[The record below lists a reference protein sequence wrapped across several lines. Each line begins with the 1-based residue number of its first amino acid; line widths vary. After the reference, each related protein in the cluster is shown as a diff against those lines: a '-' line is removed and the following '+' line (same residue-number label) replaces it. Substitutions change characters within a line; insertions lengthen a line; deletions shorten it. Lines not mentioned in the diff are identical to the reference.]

1 MNTIRERLEQLESAN
16 LSKYATKSYETKGR
30 KEPVVRC
37 DIRTEFQRDRDRI
50 IHSKAFRRLKQRMAR
65 ESIPSE
71 CKKREY
77 AVKPGDKRREAKKAG
92 IKNAQK
98 RNRQNRD

>member
-1 MNTIRERLEQLESAN
+1 MAQVQVPVKNGN
-16 LSKYATKSYETKGR
+16 LDMALR
-30 KEPVVRC
+30 K
-37 DIRTEFQRDRDRI
+37 
-50 IHSKAFRRLKQRMAR
+50 LKQKMAR

-71 CKKREY
+71 FKKREY

-98 RNRQNRD
+98 RNKANRD

>member
-1 MNTIRERLEQLESAN
+1 MAQVQVAVKNGNFDLAL
-16 LSKYATKSYETKGR
+16 
-30 KEPVVRC
+30 
-37 DIRTEFQRDRDRI
+37 
-50 IHSKAFRRLKQRMAR
+50 RRLKQKLAR
-65 ESIPSE
+65 ESVPSE
-71 CKKREY
+71 CKKREF

>member
-1 MNTIRERLEQLESAN
+1 MLNSKLLYVRILCSNDGRRGLKMAQVQVPVKNGN
-16 LSKYATKSYETKGR
+16 LDMALKK
-30 KEPVVRC
+30 
-37 DIRTEFQRDRDRI
+37 
-50 IHSKAFRRLKQRMAR
+50 LKQKMAR

-98 RNRQNRD
+98 RNRSSRD

>member
-1 MNTIRERLEQLESAN
+1 MTQIQVSVKNGN
-16 LSKYATKSYETKGR
+16 L
-30 KEPVVRC
+30 
-37 DIRTEFQRDRDRI
+37 DL
-50 IHSKAFRRLKQRMAR
+50 AFRRLKQRMAR

>member
-1 MNTIRERLEQLESAN
+1 MTQIQVSVKNGN
-16 LSKYATKSYETKGR
+16 L
-30 KEPVVRC
+30 
-37 DIRTEFQRDRDRI
+37 DL
-50 IHSKAFRRLKQRMAR
+50 AFRRLKLRMAR

>member
-1 MNTIRERLEQLESAN
+1 MAQVQVPVKNGN
-16 LSKYATKSYETKGR
+16 LDMALR
-30 KEPVVRC
+30 K
-37 DIRTEFQRDRDRI
+37 
-50 IHSKAFRRLKQRMAR
+50 LKQKMAR

-92 IKNAQK
+92 IKNSRK
-98 RNRQNRD
+98 REKNNRD

>member
-1 MNTIRERLEQLESAN
+1 MTQIQVSIKNGN
-16 LSKYATKSYETKGR
+16 L
-30 KEPVVRC
+30 
-37 DIRTEFQRDRDRI
+37 DL
-50 IHSKAFRRLKQRMAR
+50 AFRRLKQRMAR

>member
-1 MNTIRERLEQLESAN
+1 MAQVQVPVKNGN
-16 LSKYATKSYETKGR
+16 LDMALKK
-30 KEPVVRC
+30 
-37 DIRTEFQRDRDRI
+37 
-50 IHSKAFRRLKQRMAR
+50 LKQKMAR

-71 CKKREY
+71 FKKREY

-98 RNRQNRD
+98 RNRAGRD